1 MKPKKHDIEMIKLFN
16 YYITTIGEMYMFNR
30 NQASQS
36 ISEFMKEKITEDDED
51 GNKESQESSETA
63 AAATTTTTTT
73 TATGA
78 TSIIKNTNDDS
89 LTNDI
94 KSLDVS
100 KTPTIVTATTT
111 EPPVK
116 FKLDDDF
123 LFQMDKGSLT

>member
-1 MKPKKHDIEMIKLFN
+1 
-16 YYITTIGEMYMFNR
+16 MYMYNR

-63 AAATTTTTTT
+63 AAATTTTTT
-73 TATGA
+73 GA
-78 TSIIKNTNDDS
+78 TSSIIKNTNDDS

-100 KTPTIVTATTT
+100 KTPTIVTSTTT

>member
-1 MKPKKHDIEMIKLFN
+1 
-16 YYITTIGEMYMFNR
+16 MYMYNR

-63 AAATTTTTTT
+63 AAAAATTT
-73 TATGA
+73 TAAGA

-100 KTPTIVTATTT
+100 KTPTIVTSTTT